1 MTTTSLRSREAPPST
16 IAPPR
21 QTRSQQGL
29 ARMLHAGR
37 ELIEASGNLDDLSI
51 NDIVERAGTSIGAFY
66 RRFDNKDSFFDVLQD
81 AAMAE
86 GLEHVRETVERDP
99 AWRSN
104 DAATLADAIIS
115 FYVMTFRRNRGLY
128 HASLLRASQRKAS
141 WDAVKSTNHEVLA
154 LIVPRL
160 VGALA
165 QARGVKADE
174 STTRSL
180 EFEVRATLQMILGM
194 LVNSVLND
202 PGPLS
207 LSSRQLRP
215 WLQIR
220 LRRCLGLPDG

>member
-1 MTTTSLRSREAPPST
+1 MTTISSRSREPLSSA
-16 IAPPR
+16 IAAPR

-29 ARMLHAGR
+29 ARMLQAGR

-66 RRFDNKDSFFDVLQD
+66 RRFDNKDSFFEVVQD
-81 AAMAE
+81 AAMKQ
-86 GLEHVRETVERDP
+86 GLEQVRETVERDP

-104 DAATLADAIIS
+104 DAATLADAVIL
-115 FYVMTFRRNRGLY
+115 FYVQTFRRNRGLY
-128 HASLLRASQRKAS
+128 HASLLRASQRKAN
-141 WDAVKSTNHEVLA
+141 WDAAKATNHEVLA
-154 LIVPRL
+154 LIVPRF
-160 VGALA
+160 VSALA
-165 QARGVKADE
+165 EARGVRVDE
-174 STTRSL
+174 STSRSL

-207 LSSRQLRP
+207 LSSRQLP
-215 WLQIR
+215 SWLKIR